1 MMSRTELQIEYS
13 DQMKPISATCAGCG
27 EKMPMPPVDLENTVD
42 VIVWFS
48 NKYLDHRKLK
58 HSNDERRR
66 LPRD

>member
-1 MMSRTELQIEYS
+1 MSRTELKIEY
-13 DQMKPISATCAGCG
+13 DGQMKPIRAVCNGCG
-27 EKMPMPPVDLENTVD
+27 EKMPLPLADLQNAAD
-42 VIVWFS
+42 IIVWFS